1 MTDTFN
7 IPNHIFAQ
15 RPRSVYKSLGVPIY
29 VCAPDYRQSSGGI
42 RVMHYFCHILNEL
55 GEEAY
60 LINARTVSPRL
71 RTPQLTF
78 ERMREHFLSGRNP
91 VTVYPEVVH
100 NNPFNTP
107 LIARWLLNVPGHLG
121 KPVDFETKDII
132 FYYEPWCLPPHLNGH
147 FLHIDPLDH
156 SIFNNEDNPHDS
168 QRTLECFYAN
178 KYFLQKQ
185 AIFKEHHNLTS
196 LGQEIRRSPQ
206 EIASILRQA
215 KVLYCYEPSG
225 IINEAQACGCP
236 VLLVRSNYWKLPPDD
251 SHHELPGVA
260 VYGEDGALERARE
273 GLARVRSNHTLLRDN
288 SWLTARSFIET
299 IYAAQEDFLCNGKP
313 ILNSAQDLWKTSI
326 EEREAVVERFD
337 QIYSRSHLLLK
348 SNEPSKTTRPPFIYR
363 YREFLRKSFP
373 QEFEVQLLAERMV
386 QMQAP
391 PVIHLLMPCR
401 AADAPHLAA
410 SLDSLNKQFYPHWK
424 VTVVSDHPP
433 PEGWVE
439 AAKTQWLA
447 LKDAIHIDYVIDE
460 MAAASGGDWIAV
472 LRPGVTLAPEALLLM
487 ADAIKLHPEWRL
499 LYTDE
504 DQIEEDGRHVSPRFK
519 PGFNL
524 ELLRSC
530 NYLGTMVLVR
540 KDAFM
545 DAGRFGS
552 HQGAHT
558 YDLALRM
565 ADRLRPSAFGRL
577 SRMVVHA
584 PADAQPNAATE
595 EAEARALAEHL
606 SRRGQRATIRSGL
619 QAGTRH
625 IEYLGAREASVS
637 IVLAVTDE
645 LDLVRRFL
653 TDAQALTVQDVRVFD
668 VGGDPDMRK
677 LLDDLA
683 ATPEWSGRLQVHT
696 ATASNWPSLAAE
708 LAQGNLLYM
717 TSPYAAAPT
726 PQQLAELLGTMQRA
740 GVAAVSPRLV
750 LPGQTQATVVN
761 AEWTYKAGIK
771 DADESSLPDTP
782 GPLGLNLCAHEK
794 LAVNRLPLLVDKAV
808 YQALNG
814 FDLAAMNLGD
824 AVVDFCLRL
833 ARGGHTLIWTP
844 HATLHCHAE
853 PTTPAEESRQHL
865 LERHVREL
873 AADACLHPMWS
884 WDNPGQFEHHIPLS
898 WTDGP
903 SHRPRI
909 LILATDGEPANDNVF
924 YDTAMRWQDAAQVQ
938 LVVVDMRV
946 QELSALTVAKLM
958 PDAIVLH
965 ASKSPTLQKLL
976 QETRRCLPEIPVIA
990 RIDSLDFLQ
999 RRQGQTEW
1007 ECRPALRAVL
1017 HHASRVITRTPELA
1031 RLCDGLSGHVCSKPL
1046 SESMTAME
1054 WLGH

>member
-1 MTDTFN
+1 
-7 IPNHIFAQ
+7 
-15 RPRSVYKSLGVPIY
+15 
-29 VCAPDYRQSSGGI
+29 
-42 RVMHYFCHILNEL
+42 
-55 GEEAY
+55 
-60 LINARTVSPRL
+60 
-71 RTPQLTF
+71 
-78 ERMREHFLSGRNP
+78 
-91 VTVYPEVVH
+91 
-100 NNPFNTP
+100 
-107 LIARWLLNVPGHLG
+107 
-121 KPVDFETKDII
+121 
-132 FYYEPWCLPPHLNGH
+132 
-147 FLHIDPLDH
+147 
-156 SIFNNEDNPHDS
+156 
-168 QRTLECFYAN
+168 
-178 KYFLQKQ
+178 
-185 AIFKEHHNLTS
+185 
-196 LGQEIRRSPQ
+196 
-206 EIASILRQA
+206 
-215 KVLYCYEPSG
+215 
-225 IINEAQACGCP
+225 
-236 VLLVRSNYWKLPPDD
+236 
-251 SHHELPGVA
+251 
-260 VYGEDGALERARE
+260 
-273 GLARVRSNHTLLRDN
+273 
-288 SWLTARSFIET
+288 
-299 IYAAQEDFLCNGKP
+299 
-313 ILNSAQDLWKTSI
+313 
-326 EEREAVVERFD
+326 
-337 QIYSRSHLLLK
+337 
-348 SNEPSKTTRPPFIYR
+348 
-363 YREFLRKSFP
+363 
-373 QEFEVQLLAERMV
+373 
-386 QMQAP
+386 
-391 PVIHLLMPCR
+391 
-401 AADAPHLAA
+401 
-410 SLDSLNKQFYPHWK
+410 
-424 VTVVSDHPP
+424 
-433 PEGWVE
+433 
-439 AAKTQWLA
+439 
-447 LKDAIHIDYVIDE
+447 
-460 MAAASGGDWIAV
+460 
-472 LRPGVTLAPEALLLM
+472 
-487 ADAIKLHPEWRL
+487 
-499 LYTDE
+499 
-504 DQIEEDGRHVSPRFK
+504 
-519 PGFNL
+519 
-524 ELLRSC
+524 
-530 NYLGTMVLVR
+530 
-540 KDAFM
+540 
-545 DAGRFGS
+545 
-552 HQGAHT
+552 
-558 YDLALRM
+558 
-565 ADRLRPSAFGRL
+565 
-577 SRMVVHA
+577 
-584 PADAQPNAATE
+584 
-595 EAEARALAEHL
+595 
-606 SRRGQRATIRSGL
+606 
-619 QAGTRH
+619 
-625 IEYLGAREASVS
+625 VS

-708 LAQGNLLYM
+708 LAQGNLLYI

-740 GVAAVSPRLV
+740 GVAAASPRLV
-750 LPGQTQATVVN
+750 LPGQTQATVFN

-782 GPLGLNLCAHEK
+782 GPLGLNLCTHEK

-808 YQALNG
+808 YKALNG

-844 HATLHCHAE
+844 HATLQCYVE

-946 QELSALTVAKLM
+946 QKLSALTVAKLM

-976 QETRRCLPEIPVIA
+976 QETRHCLPEIPVIA

-1046 SESMTAME
+1046 SESLTAME